1 MKNYLNMILKK
12 AIMQDIFTFALK
24 TLYLMLPAYFANM
37 APVIVKHINF
47 LDYPVDFNK
56 KLSGKPIFGK
66 HKTFRGFIFGIIF
79 AIAVTYAQYRLTEFA
94 GIRDISILDYGQW
107 LLIGF
112 LMGFGAL
119 FGDLIKSFFKR
130 RIGIEPGHKFIPFDQ
145 TDFVLGAL
153 VFTMLFFSLS
163 WQVFVS
169 SLVLSLALH
178 IIVNHIAYWLKI
190 RNEAW

>member
-1 MKNYLNMILKK
+1 
-12 AIMQDIFTFALK
+12 MQDIFTFALK

-153 VFTMLFFSLS
+153 VFTMLFFRLS